1 MVKIYNYTGSFPT
14 MGGTG
19 SRTGEYR
26 KNRFSLFAV
35 MDLYT
40 DKNDTQINDL
50 GTPEQKPIWKVNATT
65 THTNK
70 RECMVFYSWDSMT
83 FFAMNRKKTNDPG
96 KKKNKP
102 IQEFDERLIQIESCK
117 YVDYIIKYSTEEDLI
132 NILKTLNPDVRVLGT
147 DWKGKQ
153 YTGYEL
159 NIPIHW
165 HIRNHD
171 FSTSNLR
178 KRIYQEESKK
188 QSEN

>member
-1 MVKIYNYTGSFPT
+1 MFFENINSFKNTVTNITDKKIGFTCSTFDLLHAGHHIMLKDSKQQCDILVVALQTDPT
-14 MGGTG
+14 IDV
-19 SRTGEYR
+19 EYR
-26 KNRFSLFAV
+26 KK
-35 MDLYT
+35 T
-40 DKNDTQINDL
+40 D
-50 GTPEQKPIWKVNATT
+50 E
-65 THTNK
+65 
-70 RECMVFYSWDSMT
+70 
-83 FFAMNRKKTNDPG
+83 PG

-132 NILKTLNPDVRVLGT
+132 NILKSLNPDVRVLGT

-159 NIPIHW
+159 HIPIYW

-188 QSEN
+188 RSEN